1 MRDRPRASLG
11 RIIHDLGTTVLD
23 VAASPGG
30 LDAEVTGVH
39 IYDPL
44 DELIVPAGAILL
56 AVGVQGAADICGLL
70 ARAPHAAGVVVK
82 LPVDVDE
89 RVRAAVRETGVAVL
103 GLTRA
108 ASWAQ
113 VAALLRSLLAEGELA
128 EPGEGAHGDLFSLA
142 NAVCALLDAPV
153 TIEDRSSRVLAYSG
167 RQDEADRGRVET
179 VLGRQVPERYLRLLD
194 EQGVFRRLYQSQE
207 PIHIELDDGS
217 PINREAVAVR
227 AGDEILGSIW
237 VAVRDP
243 LNAQRRRAL
252 SDAAKIVALRLL
264 HERAG
269 ADTQR
274 RLRADL
280 LSTVLAGGADAAE
293 AAGRLGIATTR
304 LCVLAAQLTTPPSAT
319 ASATALTGTP
329 ATATASASAS
339 ATPSAPRSRGG
350 GAGRRAGGGAGEGV
364 PRGAGGGGVRGAG
377 GQVAEQVAEQGA
389 EQGADHAAESARAE
403 SDRQRFC
410 DALALHVAAIHPKAA
425 AALVGSVAYAVLPMT
440 PGGDEE
446 ARAVRVAESFLARV
460 GPRHAANIGVGRLA
474 MSLAQVARSRADAD
488 RALRV
493 LRTRGVAGRAAGY
506 SEVHFESLLLQVA
519 DVAAAEEQA
528 PTGPYRRLLDHDAE
542 HGTELAA
549 TLEAYL
555 DAFGDVSVA
564 AARVHVH
571 PNTFRYR
578 LKRLAEI
585 GGLDLDDPDARLT
598 VQLQLR
604 IFGRRH

>member
-1 MRDRPRASLG
+1 M
-11 RIIHDLGTTVLD
+11 
-23 VAASPGG
+23 
-30 LDAEVTGVH
+30 
-39 IYDPL
+39 
-44 DELIVPAGAILL
+44 LL

-194 EQGVFRRLYQSQE
+194 EQGVFKRLYQSQE

-304 LCVLAAQLTTPPSAT
+304 LCVLAAQLATPPSAT
-319 ASATALTGTP
+319 AFALTGASATASVSALTGTSATALTSVT
-329 ATATASASAS
+329 AS
-339 ATPSAPRSRGG
+339 ATPSATRSRGG

-364 PRGAGGGGVRGAG
+364 PRSAGGGGVRGAG
-377 GQVAEQVAEQGA
+377 GQVA

-474 MSLAQVARSRADAD
+474 LSLAQVARSRADAD

>member
-89 RVRAAVRETGVAVL
+89 RVRAAARETGVAVL

-128 EPGEGAHGDLFSLA
+128 EPGESAHGDLFSLA

-194 EQGVFRRLYQSQE
+194 EQGVFKRLYQSQE

-252 SDAAKIVALRLL
+252 SDAANIVALRLL
-264 HERAG
+264 RERAG

-304 LCVLAAQLTTPPSAT
+304 LCVLAAQLTTPP
-319 ASATALTGTP
+319 P
-329 ATATASASAS
+329 
-339 ATPSAPRSRGG
+339 ATPSVPRSPSG
-350 GAGRRAGGGAGEGV
+350 GAD
-364 PRGAGGGGVRGAG
+364 GGGVRGAG
-377 GQVAEQVAEQGA
+377 GLAAEQGV
-389 EQGADHAAESARAE
+389 DHAAESARAE

-425 AALVGSVAYAVLPMT
+425 AALVGSVAYAVLPMS

-474 MSLAQVARSRADAD
+474 LSLAQVARSRADAD

-506 SEVHFESLLLQVA
+506 SAVHFESLLLQVA

-578 LKRLAEI
+578 LRRLAEI
-585 GGLDLDDPDARLT
+585 GGLDLGDPDARLT